1 MALAPVREIDHMRH
15 YEDISGNVSAAGL
28 RIAVAASRYNGEV
41 TDALLAGAIKALRN
55 AGALEDDITV
65 VRVPGAF
72 ELPFAIQAL
81 LEGEAY
87 DCAVAL
93 GAVVRGDTPH
103 FDFVAQG
110 CMQGLMRVGLDAG
123 VPVGFGVLTTN
134 NQAQALE
141 RCRHDD
147 TNKGREA
154 ALTAV
159 EMARLVIV
167 AKGEG

>member
-1 MALAPVREIDHMRH
+1 MRH
-15 YEDISGNVSAAGL
+15 YENSTGSGVSADGL
-28 RIAVAASRYNGEV
+28 RIAVAASRYNREV
-41 TDALLAGAIKALRN
+41 TDALLEGAVSALREI
-55 AGALEDDITV
+55 GADKDDITV

-72 ELPFAIQAL
+72 ELPLAVQAL
-81 LEGEAY
+81 LNTRAF

-110 CMQGLMRVGLDAG
+110 CMQGLMRVALDTG
-123 VPVGFGVLTTN
+123 KPVGFGVLTTN
-134 NQAQALE
+134 DQEQALE
-141 RCRHDD
+141 RCRPDE

-159 EMARLVIV
+159 EMALCVRP
-167 AKGEG
+167 APTDSEGAQP

>member
-1 MALAPVREIDHMRH
+1 MRH
-15 YEDISGNVSAAGL
+15 YENSTGSGVSAEGL
-28 RIAVAASRYNGEV
+28 RVAVVASRYNREV
-41 TDALLAGAIKALRN
+41 TDALLDGAVIALRES
-55 AGALEDDITV
+55 GAADGDITV

-72 ELPFAIQAL
+72 ELPLAIQAL
-81 LEGEAY
+81 LKTEGF

-110 CMQGLMRVGLDAG
+110 CMQGLMRVSLDAG
-123 VPVGFGVLTTN
+123 IPIGFGVLTTN
-134 NQAQALE
+134 NQEQALE
-141 RCRHDD
+141 RCRLDD

-159 EMARLVIV
+159 EMALCVRPAHLSAAEVF
-167 AKGEG
+167 E